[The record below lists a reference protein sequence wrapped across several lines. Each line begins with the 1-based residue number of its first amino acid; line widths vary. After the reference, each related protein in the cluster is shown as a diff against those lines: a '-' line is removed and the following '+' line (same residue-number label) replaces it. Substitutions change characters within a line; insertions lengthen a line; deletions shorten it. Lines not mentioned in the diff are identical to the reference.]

1 MWTPPPPLVSPEA
14 LWFMII
20 NCLFYFTF
28 KGSRTFHLNYGDGKR
43 QHPLIFFF
51 WEVSRLGVH
60 RPHRNWGFQG
70 GVFPSL
76 PTSTVEVNRGDGTL
90 WEIIH
95 PA

>member
-1 MWTPPPPLVSPEA
+1 MDPPPPLVSPEA

-51 WEVSRLGVH
+51 L
-60 RPHRNWGFQG
+60 G
-70 GVFPSL
+70 GVKTRGSQATQKLGIPGGGFPL
-76 PTSTVEVNRGDGTL
+76 TSYLHG
-90 WEIIH
+90 
-95 PA
+95 